1 MSPEPTALRLAKEYR
16 RRLSLVLKRPVRVT
30 LFGSQA
36 RGDAVLGSDID
47 LFVILPNLEKSTL
60 DTALDVA
67 WEIGFNAGAVLSVV
81 PATKS
86 EIARL
91 KASPFYQAVQRE
103 GVAV

>member
-1 MSPEPTALRLAKEYR
+1 MSPEPNALRLAREYR
-16 RRLSLVLKRPVRVT
+16 RRLSVVLKRPVRVT

-36 RGDAVLGSDID
+36 RGEAMSGSDID

-60 DTALDVA
+60 DKALDIA
-67 WEIGFNAGAVLSVV
+67 WEIGFNAGAVLSIIPV
-81 PATKS
+81 TKS

-91 KASPFYQAVQRE
+91 KASPFYQAVQRD